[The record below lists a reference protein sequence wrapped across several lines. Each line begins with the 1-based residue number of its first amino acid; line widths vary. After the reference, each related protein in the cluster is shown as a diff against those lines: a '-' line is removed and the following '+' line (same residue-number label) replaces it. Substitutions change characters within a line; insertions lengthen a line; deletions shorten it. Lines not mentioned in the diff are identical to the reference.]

1 MINNGVQAC
10 MDAFERLKNNA
21 PTVSK
26 FQNIAPSCI
35 TASVVSQEAGFDSG
49 YLKSSRANHRAL
61 IMLIETHRNAAKE
74 KVPNNTELI
83 NRERQKTQR
92 HKEARILA
100 EQRLEEALGR
110 ELVLVSYLRE
120 LEKQLSKYVN
130 IVELRNAG
138 KVTYL

>member
-74 KVPNNTELI
+74 KAGRDRTLLM
-83 NRERQKTQR
+83 KF
-92 HKEARILA
+92 
-100 EQRLEEALGR
+100 EQADRL
-110 ELVLVSYLRE
+110 
-120 LEKQLSKYVN
+120 
-130 IVELRNAG
+130 
-138 KVTYL
+138 